1 MLVLALGIG
10 IFSYTLFALGLL
22 GLFNIPVFIFLLF
35 TFLIFSIV
43 LILKYGLIEKMKL
56 IAIYIF
62 TSKSNL
68 LKLLIS
74 FLAAML
80 LINFIIA
87 LSPERGFDA
96 LWYHLMIPK
105 LYVQNH
111 GVFYIPGSLLYYS
124 PMPKLLDLLYIIPI
138 GLHLD
143 FLTRL
148 ISLSFG
154 ILTLFTTY
162 YFAKIFVRR
171 SLAIL
176 VPVILFSNIVFS
188 WQMTTAYIDIG
199 RTFFEILSIFTL
211 FLWMQNKKQSL
222 FIESALCMGL
232 AIATKPISFISLFS
246 ILFFIAFYGLRSEN
260 PKKVAKQI
268 VVFFLSA
275 VIVPLPWLIFSL
287 TNTGSPFYPFFTKIY
302 EIRPS
307 ASLLNPLVFVSEVFK
322 IFTTS
327 PDPISPLFII
337 ILPLLVIC
345 FKKFNSKE
353 RLLLLYCILSLLAWY
368 VTPRTGGGRFMLVYL
383 PVFSILVAIILKH
396 IQDRIIYR
404 FVFGLVLFFAFIAFT
419 ARLYVGYKVAPV
431 VFGFESKDEFLSRHL
446 NFEYGDFYD
455 TDRELAKLIGDSDM
469 VLIYGGHNLYYVN
482 FPFIHESWIKKG
494 DVFNYILTQD
504 TELPNDFY
512 FFKLVYENKKTH
524 VNLYSGE
531 GFWKY

>member
-1 MLVLALGIG
+1 MLALALGIG

-222 FIESALCMGL
+222 FIESALCMGF
-232 AIATKPISFISLFS
+232 AISTKPLSFISLFL
-246 ILFFIAFYGLRSEN
+246 IFFPPPPRHSNGYTHTLSLSLSFY
-260 PKKVAKQI
+260 
-268 VVFFLSA
+268 FFLS
-275 VIVPLPWLIFSL
+275 LSHTHTHFTFS
-287 TNTGSPFYPFFTKIY
+287 TRHS
-302 EIRPS
+302 
-307 ASLLNPLVFVSEVFK
+307 
-322 IFTTS
+322 
-327 PDPISPLFII
+327 
-337 ILPLLVIC
+337 
-345 FKKFNSKE
+345 NSYFLARREE
-353 RLLLLYCILSLLAWY
+353 RE
-368 VTPRTGGGRFMLVYL
+368 R
-383 PVFSILVAIILKH
+383 H
-396 IQDRIIYR
+396 DDR
-404 FVFGLVLFFAFIAFT
+404 
-419 ARLYVGYKVAPV
+419 
-431 VFGFESKDEFLSRHL
+431 
-446 NFEYGDFYD
+446 
-455 TDRELAKLIGDSDM
+455 
-469 VLIYGGHNLYYVN
+469 VN
-482 FPFIHESWIKKG
+482 
-494 DVFNYILTQD
+494 V
-504 TELPNDFY
+504 
-512 FFKLVYENKKTH
+512 FFKGCQKA
-524 VNLYSGE
+524 
-531 GFWKY
+531 